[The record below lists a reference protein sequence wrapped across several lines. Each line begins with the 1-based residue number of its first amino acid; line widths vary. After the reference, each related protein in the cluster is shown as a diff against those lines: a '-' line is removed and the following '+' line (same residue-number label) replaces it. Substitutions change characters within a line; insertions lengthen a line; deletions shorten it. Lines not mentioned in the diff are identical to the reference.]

1 MRHGTQ
7 EVANKSAAV
16 IIRGVSL
23 RGVPVLTITWSP
35 LQLTGPRGEE
45 LLFRILEQNRASG
58 NPVIIYTAVA
68 RVVL

>member
-23 RGVPVLTITWSP
+23 RGVPVPSP
-35 LQLTGPRGEE
+35 GHLCSSQGLEVRNCPSEFWNRTE
-45 LLFRILEQNRASG
+45 LPETL
-58 NPVIIYTAVA
+58 
-68 RVVL
+68 

>member
-1 MRHGTQ
+1 MRRGTQ

-16 IIRGVSL
+16 IISGVSL
-23 RGVPVLTITWSP
+23 RGVPVPTITRSS

-45 LLFRILEQNRASG
+45 LLFRVLEQNRASG
-58 NPVIIYTAVA
+58 NPEIIYTAVA